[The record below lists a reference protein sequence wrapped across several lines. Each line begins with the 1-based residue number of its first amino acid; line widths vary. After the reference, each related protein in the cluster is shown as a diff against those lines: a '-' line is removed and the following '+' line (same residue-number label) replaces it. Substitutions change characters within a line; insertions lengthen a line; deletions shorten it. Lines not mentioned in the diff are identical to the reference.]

1 MNKNND
7 KRYSLP
13 KYRRGN
19 KVKLPNGSTG
29 HIVMVRYE
37 GGENWYEVN
46 NSYYAEREIT
56 KVN

>member
-1 MNKNND
+1 MNKNLN

-19 KVKLPNGSTG
+19 KVVLPDKSTG
-29 HIVMVRYE
+29 FITMVRYE

-56 KVN
+56 KL